1 MVTRKRTGMKK
12 VTLKDKTF
20 KPLISTP
27 TIEETTRRIA
37 AGLNEKFKHEIE
49 PVIFVTV
56 LNGAVPFA
64 ASLFTKLK
72 FPVIFNTVKLSS
84 YQGTSSTG
92 KIKCTKHLDNDVKGK
107 KVIVVEDIIDT
118 GLTIDYLKEKL
129 EWDGAVDVTIVSL
142 LFKLEV
148 YKERHPEFSH
158 WGFLNGTYDNEM
170 MMGIV
175 IGDEFVVGYGLDY
188 DGLGRNL
195 NKIYVIDS
203 K

>member
-1 MVTRKRTGMKK
+1 MVARKWTDMKK
-12 VTLKDKTF
+12 ITLKDKTF
-20 KPLISTP
+20 KPFISTP
-27 TIEETTRRIA
+27 AIEETTRRIA
-37 AGLNEKFKHEIE
+37 AGLNGKFKHETE

-72 FPVIFNTVKLSS
+72 FPVVFDTVKLSS
-84 YQGTSSTG
+84 YQGTKSTG
-92 KIKCTKHLDNDVKGK
+92 KIKCTKSLDNDVKGK
-107 KVIVVEDIIDT
+107 KVIIVEDIVDT

-129 EWDGAVDVTIVSL
+129 EWDGAMDVTIVSL

-148 YKERHPEFSH
+148 YKEKHPGFSH
-158 WGFLNGTYDNEM
+158 WEFLKGTYDNEM

-175 IGDEFVVGYGLDY
+175 IGNEFVVGYGLDY

-195 NKIYVIDS
+195 NKIYVIDN

>member
-12 VTLKDKTF
+12 IILKDKIF
-20 KPLISTP
+20 KPFISTP

-37 AGLNEKFKHEIE
+37 ARLNEKFKHEAE

-72 FPVIFNTVKLSS
+72 FPVLFDTVKLSS
-84 YQGTSSTG
+84 YQGTKSTG
-92 KIKCTKHLDNDVKGK
+92 ELRRTKPLDNDVRGK
-107 KVIVVEDIIDT
+107 KVIIAEDIVDT
-118 GLTIDYLKEKL
+118 GLTTDYLRSFLKRV
-129 EWDGAVDVTIVSL
+129 GAVDVTIVSL
-142 LFKLEV
+142 LFKIET

-158 WGFLNGTYDNEM
+158 WEFLSGSYDNDM

-175 IGDEFVVGYGLDY
+175 IGNEFVVGYGLDY

-195 NKIYVIDS
+195 NKIYVIDG